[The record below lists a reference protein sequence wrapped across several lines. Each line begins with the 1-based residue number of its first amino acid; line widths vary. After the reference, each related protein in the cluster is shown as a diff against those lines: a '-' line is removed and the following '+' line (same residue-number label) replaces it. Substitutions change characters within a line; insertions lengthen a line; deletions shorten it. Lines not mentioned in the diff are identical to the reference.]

1 MAVKIRVENL
11 VKVFGKNPEA
21 ILKELEKGITKEEIL
36 KKTGNTV
43 GVNNVSFEVNEGEIF
58 VIMGL
63 SGSGKSTLIRCL
75 NLLNKL
81 TAGKIFFEGEDIVKY
96 NKKQLREFRQNKMAM
111 VFQHFGLFSHRTV
124 EDNVAYGLEV
134 KGVKKEERLKIARE
148 TLETV
153 GLSGWGDKM
162 PHQLSGGMQ
171 QRVGLAR
178 ALANNP
184 DVLLMD
190 EPFSALDPLIRR
202 NMQLE
207 LLDIQDKVQKTIIF
221 ITHDVNEA
229 FKIGDRVAVMKNG
242 KIVQVGTPE
251 EILSNPENEY
261 IEDFIKDIDRLKVMQ
276 AKHVMFKPSPLF
288 SNKDGLKVAIK
299 EMETQGISSLFV
311 VDKGKKLQGIITID
325 DTIEAIKKGK
335 KLEDII
341 QQNYFTTDTETYLQ
355 DLLSMAIEAKFP
367 IAVVDDTNKLEGI
380 IVRASVLSG
389 LV

>member
-1 MAVKIRVENL
+1 MTVKIRVENL
-11 VKVFGKNPEA
+11 SKVFGRNPKA
-21 ILKELEKGITKEEIL
+21 ILKKLEKGSTKEEIL
-36 KKTGNTV
+36 KKTGNAV

-75 NLLNKL
+75 NLLNKP

-96 NKKQLREFRQNKMAM
+96 NKKQLRKFRQNKMAM

-124 EDNVAYGLEV
+124 EDNAAYGLEV
-134 KGVKKEERLKIARE
+134 KGVEKEERLRIARE

-184 DVLLMD
+184 DLLLMD

-202 NMQLE
+202 DMQLE

-221 ITHDVNEA
+221 ITHDLNEA

-242 KIVQVGTPE
+242 KIVQIGTPE
-251 EILSNPENEY
+251 EILSNPANEY
-261 IEDFIKDIDRLKVMQ
+261 IEDFIKEIDRSKVMQ
-276 AKHVMFKPSPLF
+276 AKHVMFKPSTLF
-288 SNKDGLKVAIK
+288 LNKDGLKIAVN
-299 EMETQGISSLFV
+299 EMETQGISSIFV
-311 VDKGKKLQGIITID
+311 VDKRRKLQGIITID

-341 QQNYFTTDTETYLQ
+341 QQDYFTTDTETYVQ
-355 DLLSMAIEAKFP
+355 DLLPMAIETKFP

-389 LV
+389 LI

>member
-1 MAVKIRVENL
+1 MAVKIKVENL
-11 VKVFGKNPEA
+11 TKIFGRNAKA
-21 ILKELEKGITKEEIL
+21 ILKKLQKGMSKEEIL
-36 KKTGNTV
+36 EKTGHTV
-43 GVNNVSFEVNEGEIF
+43 GVNDVSFEVNEGEIF

-63 SGSGKSTLIRCL
+63 SGSGKSSLIRCL
-75 NLLNKL
+75 NLLNKP
-81 TAGKIFFEGEDIVKY
+81 TAGKIYFDGEDIVQY
-96 NKKQLREFRQNKMAM
+96 NKKQLREFRQNKISM

-124 EDNVAYGLEV
+124 LENVAYGLEV
-134 KGVKKEERLKIARE
+134 KNISREERLKIANQ

-153 GLSGWGDKM
+153 GLKGWGEKM
-162 PHQLSGGMQ
+162 PHELSGGMQ

-202 NMQLE
+202 DMQLE
-207 LLDIQDKVQKTIIF
+207 LLDIQEELQKTIIF

-242 KIVQVGTPE
+242 KVVQIGTPE
-251 EILSNPENEY
+251 EILANPANEY
-261 IEDFIKDIDRLKVMQ
+261 IEDFIRDIDRSKVMQ
-276 AKHVMFKPSPLF
+276 AKNVMFKPSPLL

-299 EMETQGISSLFV
+299 LMEDSGISSIFV
-311 VDKGKKLQGIITID
+311 VDKARKLQGIITID
-325 DTIEAIKKGK
+325 DTIKAIQENKN
-335 KLEDII
+335 LTDII
-341 QQNYFTTDTETYLQ
+341 RQDYFTTNPDTYVQ
-355 DLLSMAIEAKFP
+355 DLIPMAIETKYP
-367 IAVVDDTNKLEGI
+367 IAVVDETDKLVGM